1 MKYIGILNKYQDQI
15 KKKLFPIQQIVK
27 ALNEIIKLIEKSST
41 TKKKNQKAKQDFTK
55 SKGISA
61 TTHSKTNRKGD
72 NSKNHNY
79 IMFSQTKL

>member
-41 TKKKNQKAKQDFTK
+41 TKKKTESQARFYQK
-55 SKGISA
+55 
-61 TTHSKTNRKGD
+61 
-72 NSKNHNY
+72 
-79 IMFSQTKL
+79 